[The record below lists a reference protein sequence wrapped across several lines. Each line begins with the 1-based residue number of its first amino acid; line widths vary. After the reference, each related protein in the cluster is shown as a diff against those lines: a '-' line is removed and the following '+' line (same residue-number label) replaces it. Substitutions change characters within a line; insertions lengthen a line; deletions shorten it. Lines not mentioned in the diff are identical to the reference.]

1 MWTSMISASGQALG
15 SLVRKEIRRWG
26 VVVMDLTTL
35 FILSLHIGLGPR
47 TVLPASCQ
55 ASAMPSSSTGVDGG
69 GSSSA
74 SVPARQVRLLA
85 PPFFLFFLL
94 LKLARIWSISL
105 RSSEV
110 NWLHSSGVRKAYLG
124 LPSLSSSSSV
134 TTRRIVGP
142 V

>member
-1 MWTSMISASGQALG
+1 MWTSMISANGQALG

-55 ASAMPSSSTGVDGG
+55 ASATPSSSTGVGGG

-74 SVPARQVRLLA
+74 SVPARRARLLA

-94 LKLARIWSISL
+94 LKLARI
-105 RSSEV
+105 
-110 NWLHSSGVRKAYLG
+110 
-124 LPSLSSSSSV
+124 
-134 TTRRIVGP
+134 
-142 V
+142 